1 MIFTAIS
8 LVAIWLTIFAL
19 VRAPLRQQ
27 ARKGSV
33 LLALIAASATVVAL
47 YACLLTTGFLT

>member
-47 YACLLTTGFLT
+47 YASLLTTGFLT